1 MKIKAVNIALPQDAF
16 EKRGQFKMIWNRFK
30 KNKRAMFGVA
40 MLTFILIA
48 ICLGSIFIDYDD
60 NVVKMSMGDRLQ
72 GMSAEHPLGTD
83 HYGRD
88 ILARI
93 LHGGR
98 ISILLS
104 LAIIVVAFGLGLIIG
119 AISGYCGGKVDNF
132 IMRIMDIFIAIPYT
146 LFAICVVAALGTS
159 YVNLVVAMTIGLAP
173 CFSRV
178 VRSFILPLRG
188 QEYIE
193 AARACGTSHARIIV
207 KHILPNAIGPIL
219 VQVTLEVANTIKA
232 IAGLSFIGLGVQ
244 APAPEWGTMLSEGK
258 QYMRDFPALVIIPGI
273 AIVLTAVSF
282 NLIGDG
288 LRDAIDPRMKN

>member
-1 MKIKAVNIALPQDAF
+1 MNTEKTAGVQERL
-16 EKRGQFKMIWNRFK
+16 EKRGQIKTIWMRFK
-30 KNKRAMFGVA
+30 KNRRAMFGVV
-40 MLTFILIA
+40 LLLFIIISVL
-48 ICLGSIFIDYDD
+48 LGSVLIDYDEQ
-60 NVVKMSMGDRLQ
+60 VVKMVMGDRLQ
-72 GMSAEHPLGTD
+72 GMSLQHPLGTD

-88 ILARI
+88 LLARI

-104 LAIIVVAFGLGLIIG
+104 LAIIVVAFGGGLIIG

-146 LFAICVVAALGTS
+146 LFAICVVAALGIN

-173 CFSRV
+173 RFSRV

-188 QEYIE
+188 QEYVE
-193 AARACGTSHARIIV
+193 AARACGTSHARIIL

-244 APAPEWGTMLSEGK
+244 APAPEWGTMLNEGK
-258 QYMRDFPALVIIPGI
+258 QFMRDDPQLVIIPGI

-288 LRDAIDPRMKN
+288 LRDAIDPRLKN